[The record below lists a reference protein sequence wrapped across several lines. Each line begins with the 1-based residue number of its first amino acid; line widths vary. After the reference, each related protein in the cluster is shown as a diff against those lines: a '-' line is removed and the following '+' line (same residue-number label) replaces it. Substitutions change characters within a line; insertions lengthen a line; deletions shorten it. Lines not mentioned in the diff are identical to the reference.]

1 MPTKWWRTLVR
12 CLPLCVRV
20 VVYVL
25 YVHTMWCMCA
35 LCMWC
40 GHMQSCVIIPLIEL
54 WGWPCRK
61 GWKVCVSMNSWGSP
75 GRKGWEVC
83 VCISFHCHMQCSWPF
98 RKLQEQMLCRLAF
111 KTRENATFIILHKL
125 LWPWKRV
132 TGTKPKMYLKNL
144 IEVIWSSC
152 SYKYLALTSE
162 KCQHGRFL
170 YREETNQ
177 IFPSNPHSITESI
190 ACIGTSV
197 YYI

>member
-35 LCMWC
+35 LCVC
-40 GHMQSCVIIPLIEL
+40 GHMQSCAIIPMIEL
-54 WGWPCRK
+54 WGWPC
-61 GWKVCVSMNSWGSP
+61 
-75 GRKGWEVC
+75 RKGWEVC

-98 RKLQEQMLCRLAF
+98 RKLQEQMLRRLAF
-111 KTRENATFIILHKL
+111 KTGKTQLSLFYTDSCDLEKGSLAPNLKCTWKTWLRLFDLHA
-125 LWPWKRV
+125 V
-132 TGTKPKMYLKNL
+132 TKISLN
-144 IEVIWSSC
+144 IWEMP
-152 SYKYLALTSE
+152 TW
-162 KCQHGRFL
+162 RFL
-170 YREETNQ
+170 YREETNE